1 MKFKQFKYLNFHTRK
16 AYFLRYKL
24 VPMKAINT
32 MRKYF
37 YLSVFTLLMSL
48 KVLGQS
54 NSRVI
59 TTGVPFLLITP
70 DARSA
75 GMGELG
81 VATSADVYS
90 QQWNPAKYV
99 FAEKSQGLGVSYT
112 PYLSKL
118 VDDIFLANIT
128 YYTKNTER
136 SAWGASL
143 KYFSLGDI
151 QFNDLVANTIVQQGI
166 ERPNELTLD
175 ISYGLKLNEKFSLAV
190 AGRFIRSDLKL
201 SSDVDATPASTLG
214 IDIAG
219 FYRGD
224 VFDLGDNKGRMR
236 YGMNISNIGPR
247 LKYDEGGQKNYIPT
261 NLRIGTGLDLIIDAN
276 NTLNFNLE
284 LNKLLVP
291 SPVAVIENGEI
302 QGYQQPDITFLKGI
316 FESFNDAP
324 GGFSEELK
332 EITWATGIEYVFQ
345 DSFAL
350 RTGYFNESL
359 EKGSRRF
366 LTLGAGFRLDFAN
379 IDISYLFSTSKIRN
393 PLENTLRF
401 SLTFNLSGGDQLL
414 NDSSAQ

>member
-1 MKFKQFKYLNFHTRK
+1 LNFCIRK
-16 AYFLRYKL
+16 GDFLRYNTIDL
-24 VPMKAINT
+24 NAIYLK
-32 MRKYF
+32 RF
-37 YLSVFTLLMSL
+37 YLYLNLLALVTALSVS
-48 KVLGQS
+48 GQ
-54 NSRVI
+54 NESRVI

-99 FAEKSQGLGVSYT
+99 FAERSQGLGVSYT

-128 YYTKNTER
+128 YFTKNTER

-151 QFNDLVANTIVQQGI
+151 QFNDLVANTIIQQGI

-175 ISYGLKLNEKFSLAV
+175 VSYGLKLNDKFSLAV

-201 SSDVDATPASTLG
+201 STDLDATPANTLG
-214 IDIAG
+214 VDIAG

-224 VFDLGDNKGRMR
+224 IFDLGENKGRMR

-247 LKYDEGGQKNYIPT
+247 LKYDEGGQKNFIPT
-261 NLRIGTGLDLIIDAN
+261 NLRIGTGLDLVLDTN
-276 NTLNFNLE
+276 NALNFNLE

-291 SPVAVIENGEI
+291 SPVAIIENGDI
-302 QGYQQPDITFLKGI
+302 VGYQQPDITFLKGI

-324 GGFSEELK
+324 DGFSEELK
-332 EITWATGIEYVFQ
+332 EITWATGVEYVFQ

-366 LTLGAGFRLDFAN
+366 LTIGAGFRLDFAT
-379 IDISYLFSTSKIRN
+379 IDISCLFSTSRIRN
-393 PLENTLRF
+393 PLENTMRF
-401 SLTFNLSGGDQLL
+401 SLTFNLSASPELL
-414 NDSSAQ
+414 TETSN

>member
-1 MKFKQFKYLNFHTRK
+1 MNRIY
-16 AYFLRYKL
+16 
-24 VPMKAINT
+24 
-32 MRKYF
+32 
-37 YLSVFTLLMSL
+37 
-48 KVLGQS
+48 KVLIVFIALGLNALSAQS

-59 TTGVPFLLITP
+59 TTGVPFLLISP

-99 FAEKSQGLGVSYT
+99 FSEKSQGVGISYT

-118 VDDIFLANIT
+118 VDDIFLANVT
-128 YYTKNTER
+128 YFSKNTER

-151 QFNDLVANTIVQQGI
+151 EFNDLVNNTIIQQGI

-175 ISYGLKLNEKFSLAV
+175 ISYGLLLNEKFSMAV
-190 AGRFIRSDLKL
+190 AGRFIRSDLKV
-201 SSDVDATPASTLG
+201 SSDMDATPASTLG
-214 IDIAG
+214 VDIAAYYQG
-219 FYRGD
+219 ET
-224 VFDLGDNKGRMR
+224 FDLGSNKAMMR
-236 YGMNISNIGPR
+236 HGINISNIGPR

-261 NLRIGTGLDLIIDAN
+261 NLRIGSGLDLILDSN
-276 NTLNFNLE
+276 NSVNFNFE

-291 SPVAVIENGEI
+291 SPIAVFSDDGDF

-316 FESFNDAP
+316 FESFGDAP
-324 GGFSEELK
+324 GGFEEELK
-332 EITWATGIEYVFQ
+332 EITWAAGIEYVFQ
-345 DSFAL
+345 DIFAL

-366 LTLGAGFRLDFAN
+366 LTLGAGFSLDFAT
-379 IDISYLFSTSKIRN
+379 IDISYLFSTSRIRN

-401 SLTFNLSGGDQLL
+401 SLNFNLSGGLQAEETATLP
-414 NDSSAQ
+414 

>member
-1 MKFKQFKYLNFHTRK
+1 MCVQKIS
-16 AYFLRYKL
+16 A
-24 VPMKAINT
+24 
-32 MRKYF
+32 
-37 YLSVFTLLMSL
+37 
-48 KVLGQS
+48 QS

-99 FAEKSQGLGVSYT
+99 FSEKSQGVGISYT

-118 VDDIFLANIT
+118 VDDIFLANVT
-128 YYTKNTER
+128 YFSKNTER

-151 QFNDLVANTIVQQGI
+151 QFNDLIGNTIVQQGI

-175 ISYGLKLNEKFSLAV
+175 LSYGLLLNEKFSLAV
-190 AGRFIRSDLKL
+190 AGRFIRSDLKV
-201 SSDVDATPASTLG
+201 SSDMDATPASTLG
-214 IDIAG
+214 VDIAA
-219 FYRGD
+219 FYQGET
-224 VFDLGDNKGRMR
+224 FNLGSNRAIMR
-236 YGMNISNIGPR
+236 HGLNISNIGPR

-261 NLRIGTGLDLIIDAN
+261 NLRLGTGLELIFDPN
-276 NTLNFNLE
+276 NAINFNFE
-284 LNKLLVP
+284 MNKLLVP
-291 SPVAVIENGEI
+291 SPVEVFSDSGEL
-302 QGYQQPDITFLKGI
+302 QGYQQPDISFLKGI

-324 GGFSEELK
+324 GGFNEELK
-332 EITWATGIEYVFQ
+332 EITWAVGAEYVFQ

-366 LTLGAGFRLDFAN
+366 ITLGAGFSLDFAT
-379 IDISYLFSTSKIRN
+379 IDISYLFSSSRIRN

-401 SLTFNLSGGDQLL
+401 SLNFNLTGGIQAAEIEA
-414 NDSSAQ
+414 SE

>member
-1 MKFKQFKYLNFHTRK
+1 LNFCIRK
-16 AYFLRYKL
+16 GDFLRYNTIDL
-24 VPMKAINT
+24 NAIYLK
-32 MRKYF
+32 RF
-37 YLSVFTLLMSL
+37 YLYLNLLALVTALSVS
-48 KVLGQS
+48 GQ
-54 NSRVI
+54 NESRVI

-99 FAEKSQGLGVSYT
+99 FAERSQGLGVSYT

-128 YYTKNTER
+128 YFTKNTER

-151 QFNDLVANTIVQQGI
+151 QFNDLVANTIIQQGI

-175 ISYGLKLNEKFSLAV
+175 VSYGLKLNDKFSLAV

-201 SSDVDATPASTLG
+201 STDLDATPANTLG
-214 IDIAG
+214 VDIAG

-224 VFDLGDNKGRMR
+224 IFDLGENKGRMR

-247 LKYDEGGQKNYIPT
+247 LKYDEGGQKNFIPT
-261 NLRIGTGLDLIIDAN
+261 NLRIGTGLDLVLDTN
-276 NTLNFNLE
+276 NALNFNLE

-291 SPVAVIENGEI
+291 SPVAIIENGDI
-302 QGYQQPDITFLKGI
+302 VGYQQPDITFLKGI

-324 GGFSEELK
+324 DGFSEELK
-332 EITWATGIEYVFQ
+332 EITWATGVEYVFQ

-366 LTLGAGFRLDFAN
+366 LTIGAGFRLDFAT
-379 IDISYLFSTSKIRN
+379 IDISYLFSTSRIRN

-401 SLTFNLSGGDQLL
+401 SLTFNLSASPELL
-414 NDSSAQ
+414 TETSN

>member
-1 MKFKQFKYLNFHTRK
+1 LNFCIRK
-16 AYFLRYKL
+16 GDFLRYNTIDL
-24 VPMKAINT
+24 NAIYLK
-32 MRKYF
+32 RF
-37 YLSVFTLLMSL
+37 YLYLNLLALVTALSVS
-48 KVLGQS
+48 GQ
-54 NSRVI
+54 NDSRVI

-99 FAEKSQGLGVSYT
+99 FAERSQGLGVSYT

-128 YYTKNTER
+128 YFTKNTER

-151 QFNDLVANTIVQQGI
+151 QFNDLVANTIIQQGI

-175 ISYGLKLNEKFSLAV
+175 VSYGLKLNDKFSLAV

-201 SSDVDATPASTLG
+201 STDLDATPANTLG
-214 IDIAG
+214 VDIAG

-224 VFDLGDNKGRMR
+224 IFDLGENKGRMR

-247 LKYDEGGQKNYIPT
+247 LKYDEGGQKNFIPT
-261 NLRIGTGLDLIIDAN
+261 NLRIGTGLDLVLDTN
-276 NTLNFNLE
+276 NALNFNLE

-291 SPVAVIENGEI
+291 SPVAIIENGDI
-302 QGYQQPDITFLKGI
+302 VGYQQPDITFLKGI

-324 GGFSEELK
+324 DGFSEELK
-332 EITWATGIEYVFQ
+332 EITWATGVEYVFQ

-366 LTLGAGFRLDFAN
+366 LTIGAGFRLDFAT
-379 IDISYLFSTSKIRN
+379 IDISYLFSTSRIRN

-401 SLTFNLSGGDQLL
+401 SLTFNLSASPELL
-414 NDSSAQ
+414 TETSN

>member
-1 MKFKQFKYLNFHTRK
+1 M
-16 AYFLRYKL
+16 RYYIL
-24 VPMKAINT
+24 L
-32 MRKYF
+32 
-37 YLSVFTLLMSL
+37 LSVLLMCVQKISA
-48 KVLGQS
+48 QS

-99 FAEKSQGLGVSYT
+99 FSEKSQGVGISYT

-118 VDDIFLANIT
+118 VDDIFLANVT
-128 YYTKNTER
+128 YFSKNTER

-151 QFNDLVANTIVQQGI
+151 QFNDLIGNTIVQQGI

-175 ISYGLKLNEKFSLAV
+175 LSYGLLLNEKFSLAV
-190 AGRFIRSDLKL
+190 AGRFIRSDLKV
-201 SSDVDATPASTLG
+201 SSDMDATPASTLG
-214 IDIAG
+214 VDIAA
-219 FYRGD
+219 FYQGET
-224 VFDLGDNKGRMR
+224 FNLGSNRAIMR
-236 YGMNISNIGPR
+236 HGLNISNIGPR

-261 NLRIGTGLDLIIDAN
+261 NLRLGTGLELIFDPN
-276 NTLNFNLE
+276 NAINFNFE
-284 LNKLLVP
+284 INKLLVP
-291 SPVAVIENGEI
+291 SPVEVFSDSGEL
-302 QGYQQPDITFLKGI
+302 QGYQQPDISFLKGI

-324 GGFSEELK
+324 GGFNEELK
-332 EITWATGIEYVFQ
+332 EITWAVGAEYIFQ

-366 LTLGAGFRLDFAN
+366 ITLGAGFSLDFAT
-379 IDISYLFSTSKIRN
+379 IDISYLFSSSRIRN

-401 SLTFNLSGGDQLL
+401 SLNFNLTGGIQAAE
-414 NDSSAQ
+414 NEASE

>member
-1 MKFKQFKYLNFHTRK
+1 MNFHTRK

-24 VPMKAINT
+24 VPMKAINP

-81 VATSADVYS
+81 VATSGDVYS

-214 IDIAG
+214 VDIAG

>member
-1 MKFKQFKYLNFHTRK
+1 MN
-16 AYFLRYKL
+16 
-24 VPMKAINT
+24 MKAFNLKKT
-32 MRKYF
+32 YF
-37 YLSVFTLLMSL
+37 YLSIVPFLVSL
-48 KVLGQS
+48 TVLGQN

-99 FAEKSQGLGVSYT
+99 FAEQSQGIGVSYT

-128 YYTKNTER
+128 YFTKNTER

-151 QFNDLVANTIVQQGI
+151 QFNDLIGNTIVQQGI

-175 ISYGLKLNEKFSLAV
+175 VSYGLKLNEKFSLAV

-201 SSDVDATPASTLG
+201 SSDADATPASTLG
-214 IDIAG
+214 VDIAA
-219 FYRGD
+219 FYQGD
-224 VFDLGDNKGRMR
+224 VFDLGQNKARMR

-261 NLRIGTGLDLIIDAN
+261 NLRIGAGLNTIIDSN
-276 NTLNFNLE
+276 NALNFNLE

-332 EITWATGIEYVFQ
+332 EITWATGLEYVFQ

-366 LTLGAGFRLDFAN
+366 LTLGAGFRLDFAT

-401 SLTFNLSGGDQLL
+401 SLTFNLSGGTELL
-414 NDSSAQ
+414 NVSPDQ

>member
-1 MKFKQFKYLNFHTRK
+1 MNFHTRK

-24 VPMKAINT
+24 VPMKAINP

-214 IDIAG
+214 VDIAG

-224 VFDLGDNKGRMR
+224 VFDLGDNKGCMR

-261 NLRIGTGLDLIIDAN
+261 NLRIGTGLELIIDAN

>member
-1 MKFKQFKYLNFHTRK
+1 MNRIY
-16 AYFLRYKL
+16 
-24 VPMKAINT
+24 
-32 MRKYF
+32 
-37 YLSVFTLLMSL
+37 
-48 KVLGQS
+48 KVLIVFITLGLNALSAQS

-59 TTGVPFLLITP
+59 TTGVPFLLISP

-99 FAEKSQGLGVSYT
+99 FSEKSQGVGISYT

-118 VDDIFLANIT
+118 VDDIFLANVT
-128 YYTKNTER
+128 YFSKNTER

-151 QFNDLVANTIVQQGI
+151 EFNDLVNNTIIQQGI

-175 ISYGLKLNEKFSLAV
+175 ISYGLLLNEKFSMAV
-190 AGRFIRSDLKL
+190 AGRFIRSDLKV
-201 SSDVDATPASTLG
+201 SSDMDATPASTLG
-214 IDIAG
+214 VDIAAYYQG
-219 FYRGD
+219 ET
-224 VFDLGDNKGRMR
+224 FDLGSNKAMMR
-236 YGMNISNIGPR
+236 HGINISNIGPR

-261 NLRIGTGLDLIIDAN
+261 NLRIGSGLDLILDSN
-276 NTLNFNLE
+276 NSVNFNFE

-291 SPVAVIENGEI
+291 SPIAVFSDDGEF

-316 FESFNDAP
+316 FESFGDAP
-324 GGFSEELK
+324 GGFEEELK
-332 EITWATGIEYVFQ
+332 EITWAAGIEYVFQ
-345 DSFAL
+345 DTFAL

-366 LTLGAGFRLDFAN
+366 LTLGAGFSLDFAT
-379 IDISYLFSTSKIRN
+379 IDISYLFSTSRIRN

-401 SLTFNLSGGDQLL
+401 SLNFNLSGGIQGDETAV
-414 NDSSAQ
+414 AQ